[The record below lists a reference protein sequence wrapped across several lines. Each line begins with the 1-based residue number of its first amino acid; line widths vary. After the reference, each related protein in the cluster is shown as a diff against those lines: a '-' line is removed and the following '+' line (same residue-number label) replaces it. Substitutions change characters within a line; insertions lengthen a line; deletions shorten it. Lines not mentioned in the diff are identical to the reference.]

1 MSLPTDPGCLGCRRD
16 ASAGF
21 ERCFFLLT
29 ISHIFSPRL
38 AKCVPGERD
47 RYALPRL
54 PAKLQI
60 TERRKN
66 GYEKKKH
73 SAETGALA
81 ESLYGSGSTSGLSTG
96 GSHPQIPSTADRC
109 GEQLTAAQPATTSAQ
124 IVAITGDQG
133 HKDAHEKKK
142 SKVTHKQ
149 KG

>member
-1 MSLPTDPGCLGCRRD
+1 MTLSIGPEPEVVSLPTDPGCLGCRRD

-54 PAKLQI
+54 PATLQI
-60 TERRKN
+60 TERRKKWLR
-66 GYEKKKH
+66 KKKH

-81 ESLYGSGSTSGLSTG
+81 ESPSIGL
-96 GSHPQIPSTADRC
+96 
-109 GEQLTAAQPATTSAQ
+109 GEHLGPVNRLKSPTDSLDE
-124 IVAITGDQG
+124 G
-133 HKDAHEKKK
+133 K